1 MRAIYKFMLL
11 EGHGLWGEETGSR
24 KSMKRIPL
32 QLPQGD
38 EMTTLTVQ
46 LWSIASWPHIERAT
60 QAIHKFMCFGIP
72 WSLGGGEEGARSTEV
87 GIVTPLPW
95 YRITSLHRY
104 LFPVLPLYRI
114 SSFPPYFSSSPPL
127 HFATSLPR

>member
-1 MRAIYKFMLL
+1 MRAIYKLLLL
-11 EGHGLWGEETGSR
+11 EGNGLWGEEMGSR
-24 KSMKRIPL
+24 KSKKRIPL
-32 QLPQGD
+32 QLPLGD

-60 QAIHKFMCFGIP
+60 QAIHKFICFGIP
-72 WSLGGGEEGARSTEV
+72 WFWGEEKGTRSTDV
-87 GIVTPLPW
+87 GTVTPLLC

-114 SSFPPYFSSSPPL
+114 SSLPLYFFSSPPF

>member
-46 LWSIASWPHIERAT
+46 LWSIASWFHIERAT
-60 QAIHKFMCFGIP
+60 QAIHKFICFGIP
-72 WSLGGGEEGARSTEV
+72 
-87 GIVTPLPW
+87 
-95 YRITSLHRY
+95 
-104 LFPVLPLYRI
+104 
-114 SSFPPYFSSSPPL
+114 
-127 HFATSLPR
+127 